1 MKPGPTREG
10 KKIVTSGPGTTT
22 YLKLFLFAQNQLNQL
37 LFPELLYIIL
47 RRPYQRT
54 DKFLNTCQGE
64 NFLRG
69 KQKIVTV

>member
-1 MKPGPTREG
+1 MKPGPTQEG
-10 KKIVTSGPGTTT
+10 EKNVTTGPGTTT

-47 RRPYQRT
+47 RPYQRT
-54 DKFLNTCQGE
+54 DKFLNTCQVE

-69 KQKIVTV
+69 KLKIVTV